1 MSVLDAGQS
10 SPALGW
16 PATGESSGFST
27 SLKDD
32 LGKPRRSPG
41 HHQGPDHG
49 QSRGQSLAHG
59 HNCGQGRSLGTSRA
73 RAAGGGLSVTEAAG
87 KLWLQS
93 RLQAQTEKPSVGPA
107 GLALGVDST
116 PSSVL
121 CGSHGCGVV
130 SQPQPSP
137 KV

>member
-1 MSVLDAGQS
+1 M
-10 SPALGW
+10 
-16 PATGESSGFST
+16 
-27 SLKDD
+27 
-32 LGKPRRSPG
+32 
-41 HHQGPDHG
+41 
-49 QSRGQSLAHG
+49 
-59 HNCGQGRSLGTSRA
+59 
-73 RAAGGGLSVTEAAG
+73 TEAAG

-107 GLALGVDST
+107 RLALGVDST

-137 KV
+137 KVQTQSDAKNPTRGMRKPDRLPPAPTPRTFPGDLGQVVRSQGL